1 MRAVTIGGEDA
12 EGENE
17 EGAENGQLARV
28 PSTMQ
33 IVLPYGNFALLVNAL
48 LTSQG
53 QLIHS
58 KPSRSSRLVCDL
70 P

>member
-28 PSTMQ
+28 PSIRTFW
-33 IVLPYGNFALLVNAL
+33 PT
-48 LTSQG
+48 TSRQNSDG
-53 QLIHS
+53 I
-58 KPSRSSRLVCDL
+58 
-70 P
+70 